1 LEAIN
6 NIFQINK
13 INMDIGKVIDIKDCK
28 RGYILKGVANHEV
41 KYKNE
46 KPVIGHFMIFYD
58 DLGGYDFQGAMITS
72 TDYNGSNVVMKK
84 EHFFEKNDIGDRFPI
99 VFNNSHLVR
108 AKLHKF
114 HLMGEFIYVGLLT
127 PEGIAF
133 MEELIDDLPLAT
145 WEKHLQ
151 NN

>member
-1 LEAIN
+1 
-6 NIFQINK
+6 
-13 INMDIGKVIDIKDCK
+13 
-28 RGYILKGVANHEV
+28 
-41 KYKNE
+41 
-46 KPVIGHFMIFYD
+46 
-58 DLGGYDFQGAMITS
+58 
-72 TDYNGSNVVMKK
+72 MKK
-84 EHFFEKNDIGDRFPI
+84 SIFEKNDIDHSI
-99 VFNNSHLVR
+99 VLIILLVR